1 VGNNTWLVRQ
11 KVLGK
16 TVTAQLRD
24 PNTINILLCSD
35 KNVIRG
41 MGVTIVSILENIS
54 SPCTVHIAF
63 NGELPEYEEAKFC
76 QLASHYKV
84 PIIFYWID
92 DTKLSTLYSHSFINQ
107 TAYYRLVVPYIL
119 HEAGIEKCLYL
130 DTDILCVRDFSRWYK
145 RDIKGHIAYVTKDA
159 TSKPMLRE
167 NITCG
172 KLGMKGKL
180 YFNSGILL
188 INIPEYVKSDIGNKA
203 IALCQK
209 QNFDAMD
216 QDVLN
221 ILMEGKVVFDDTYA
235 YNCGL
240 SVRNHEVPEKIYFIH
255 FTGSKKPWKLC
266 TSKIRKQSYLRLFSQ
281 HSWKNRYY
289 KVWRKYASLSP
300 WKDEPFEL
308 PRNHR
313 EWRYVYTM
321 YFQTGN
327 IYKAM
332 DALITFLQ
340 VRHREKKAEKK

>member
-1 VGNNTWLVRQ
+1 
-11 KVLGK
+11 
-16 TVTAQLRD
+16 
-24 PNTINILLCSD
+24 
-35 KNVIRG
+35 

-54 SPCTVHIAF
+54 APCTVHIAF
-63 NGELPEYEEAKFC
+63 NGELPEHEEVRFRELSLKYE
-76 QLASHYKV
+76 V
-84 PIIFYWID
+84 PIMFYWID
-92 DTKLSTLYSHSFINQ
+92 DTKLSQLYSHSFINQ

-130 DTDILCVRDFSRWYK
+130 DTDILCVGDFTQWYHRDL
-145 RDIKGHIAYVTKDA
+145 KGYIAYVTKDA

-167 NITCG
+167 HTTCV

-188 INIPEYVKSDIGNKA
+188 INIPEYVKADIGNKA

-216 QDVLN
+216 QDVMN
-221 ILMEGKVVFDDTYA
+221 VLMEGKVVLDDTYA

-240 SVRNHEVPEKIYFIH
+240 SVRNHEVPETIYFIH

-266 TSKIRKQSYLRLFSQ
+266 TSKIRKQSYLRLLSQ
-281 HSWKNRYY
+281 HSWKNHYY
-289 KVWRKYASLSP
+289 EVWRKYATLSP

-308 PRNHR
+308 PKNHR

-327 IYKAM
+327 IYKAVHS
-332 DALITFLQ
+332 LITFLQ
-340 VRHREKKAEKK
+340 VRHKEKRAEKNR